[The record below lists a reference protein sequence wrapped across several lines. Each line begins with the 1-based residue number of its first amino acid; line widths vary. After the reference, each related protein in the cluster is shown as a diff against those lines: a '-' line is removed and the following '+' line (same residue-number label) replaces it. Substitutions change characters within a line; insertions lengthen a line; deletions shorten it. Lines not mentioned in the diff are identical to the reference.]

1 MAQRNYPLYIG
12 LLLTFGFILIAIFG
26 PSLAPHD
33 PLERFNNAIFIDDEI
48 YIPSVQPLLPF
59 TLEMFP
65 LGTDNAGRDL
75 LSRLLW
81 AIRPTLLLALVIVL
95 VRVVVGLILGLA
107 AGWYRGVVERLVD
120 VLISISLSAPILLF
134 ALAIILFMGERTL
147 PTFMIALTTTGWAS
161 TAVFVKNRTLVTIQA
176 PYIEGARAVGVRPRR
191 ILSRYILPQLWPA
204 LPALIAFEV
213 GTAILVVAELG
224 FLGMFIGDAFV
235 LMAADPGS
243 AGTIP
248 VGLTADLA
256 ELGQMLSDFWSKMIR
271 SPWEVVVV
279 GLTIFLLIF
288 AFNMLGEGLRRQM
301 DVTRPRRVWWRNRL
315 QSAQPAPERSAAP
328 RMTVDR

>member
-12 LLLTFGFILIAIFG
+12 LLLTFGFFLIAVFG
-26 PSLAPHD
+26 PSMAPHD
-33 PLERFNNAIFIDDEI
+33 PLERFNDPIFVDDEV
-48 YIPSVQPLLPF
+48 YIPSVQALPPF

-95 VRVVVGLILGLA
+95 VRVVVGIVLGLA
-107 AGWYRGVVERLVD
+107 AGWYRGLVERLVD
-120 VLISISLSAPILLF
+120 LLISISLSIPILLF
-134 ALAIILFMGERTL
+134 ALAIILFAGERTL
-147 PTFMIALTTTGWAS
+147 PTFMMALSATGWAS
-161 TAVFVKNRTLVTIQA
+161 TAVFVKNRTLVTMQA
-176 PYIEGARAVGVRPRR
+176 PYIEGARAVGVRPLG

-204 LPALIAFEV
+204 LPALIAFEL
-213 GTAILVVAELG
+213 GTVILVVAELG
-224 FLGMFIGDAFV
+224 FLGMFIGGAFV
-235 LMAADPGS
+235 LMAADPSS

-248 VGLTADLA
+248 VGLTSNLA

-301 DVTRPRRVWWRNRL
+301 DVTRPRRAWWRNWL
-315 QSAQPAPERSAAP
+315 QNTYPASEQSASPSLP
-328 RMTVDR
+328 VV